1 MSDLESTNGAQ
12 ESATSGERL
21 RQHPRIVRLRQQVAA
36 LPVDQEYRGRLLHS
50 IDLYAEHIVT
60 RPEYAPEK
68 GWDDLEA
75 LQQVTLSDWMEMLL
89 LQQFKSK
96 FQH

>member
-1 MSDLESTNGAQ
+1 MSDLESTNGTH
-12 ESATSGERL
+12 ESATPGERL
-21 RQHPRIVRLRQQVAA
+21 RHHPRVVRLRQQVAA
-36 LPVDQEYRGRLLHS
+36 LPVDQEYRDRLLHS
-50 IDLYAEHIVT
+50 IDLYADHIVA
-60 RPEYAPEK
+60 RPVYAPEE

>member
-1 MSDLESTNGAQ
+1 MSDLESTNDAQ
-12 ESATSGERL
+12 EPELPGERL
-21 RQHPRIVRLRQQVAA
+21 RQHPRIVRLRQEVSA

-50 IDLYAEHIVT
+50 IDLYADHIVA
-60 RPEYAPEK
+60 RPVYAPDE

-75 LQQVTLSDWMEMLL
+75 LQQVTLSDWMEMLW
-89 LQQFKSK
+89 LQEFKSK